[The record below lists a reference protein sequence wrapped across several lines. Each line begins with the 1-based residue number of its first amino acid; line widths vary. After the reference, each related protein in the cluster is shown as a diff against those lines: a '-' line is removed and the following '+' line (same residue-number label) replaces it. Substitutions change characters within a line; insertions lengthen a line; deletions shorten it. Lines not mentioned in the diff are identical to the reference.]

1 MARDNFTKSV
11 IETLKARVSHRCSN
25 PDCRVPTSAPSSG
38 NKAQTIGVAAHIC
51 AASPGGPRYDAEMST
66 HERKDINN
74 AIWLCQNCSVKID
87 RDPNSFSVDLLNS
100 WKIEAERKATLECGK
115 KLPSDEEAV
124 SLLTAA
130 LTGHTNNAITN
141 VIRNSHKATNTALE
155 NLDPRF
161 KVQSSY
167 NNGITTFTLHA
178 KENVP
183 IAMSIFNKKD
193 NPYDFKKL
201 FEQGQPLE
209 IDSDDLRLE
218 GSKLLEK
225 ITGDNKGSFHF
236 EPNKLKAI
244 HKLWLVNEK
253 THDLYIFDEIDGYI
267 SVGSKYLS
275 FKGCA
280 CDGLFEINY
289 LKSLNTAE
297 KKTTMNLS
305 LNITKWNNVNI
316 ISLPFFE
323 KIRTLISNIAKG
335 WVVFTSLEMD
345 GNVILKST
353 GSKYESND
361 FINNT
366 YNILEYTNNCRII
379 AKYCEKDITFSST
392 TSFSQEDFAFL
403 ANVANEME
411 SATTYSLVDLK
422 ENPTCKLI
430 ADDGCRNIK
439 ELKNRT
445 EPGTIRLAQLSGDLV
460 RMFNQELILPLK
472 TIVFESVIP
481 IVLDDIDNIKEHE
494 SVLIE
499 LSPQNNFTTK
509 VHYEKPSACKH
520 N

>member
-25 PDCRVPTSAPSSG
+25 PDCRVPTSAPSNG
-38 NKAQTIGVAAHIC
+38 NKAHTIGVAAHIC
-51 AASPGGPRYDAEMST
+51 AASPGGPRYNAEMST

-100 WKIEAERKATLECGK
+100 WKIEAERKATLELGK

-183 IAMSIFNKKD
+183 IAMTIFNRKD
-193 NPYDFKKL
+193 KPYDFKKL

-209 IDSDDLRLE
+209 IDSGDLHLE

-225 ITGDNKGSFHF
+225 ITGDNKGSFRF

-253 THDLYIFDEIDGYI
+253 THELYFFDEIDGYV

-275 FKGCA
+275 YKGSA
-280 CDGLFEINY
+280 CDGLFEIGY
-289 LKSLNTAE
+289 LKSRNAAD
-297 KKTTMNLS
+297 KKTTMSMS
-305 LNITKWNNVNI
+305 LKIEKWNDANI
-316 ISLPFFE
+316 INLPFFE
-323 KIRTLISNIAKG
+323 KLKCLISNIANG
-335 WVVFTSLEMD
+335 WLVFTSLEID
-345 GNVILKST
+345 GETILKNT
-353 GSKYESND
+353 GSKYDDND
-361 FINNT
+361 FTNEA
-366 YNILEYTNNCRII
+366 YGILEYTNNCRII
-379 AKYCEKDITFSST
+379 AKHCKKNILFSS
-392 TSFSQEDFAFL
+392 SASVSQEDSFFIAEL
-403 ANVANEME
+403 AHGLEN
-411 SATTYSLVDLK
+411 TITYNASDIK
-422 ENPTCKLI
+422 ENPTLELI
-430 ADDGCRNIK
+430 ADDGCQNIQK
-439 ELKNRT
+439 IKNCN
-445 EPGTIRLAQLSGDLV
+445 EPGSIRIVQSSGDTV
-460 RMFNQELILPLK
+460 RIFNQEVTLPPK
-472 TIVFESVIP
+472 VFAFESVIP
-481 IVLDDIDNIKEHE
+481 RVLDDMEDIKENDH
-494 SVLIE
+494 VLIE
-499 LSPQNNFTTK
+499 LSLHDNFTAQIF
-509 VHYEKPSACKH
+509 YENGICRQC
-520 N
+520 

>member
-38 NKAQTIGVAAHIC
+38 NKAHTIGVAAHIC

-100 WKIEAERKATLECGK
+100 WKIEAERKATLELGK

-130 LTGHTNNAITN
+130 LTGQTNNAITN

-183 IAMSIFNKKD
+183 IAMTIFNKKD

-209 IDSDDLRLE
+209 IESGDLRLE

-225 ITGDNKGSFHF
+225 IMGENKGSFYF

-253 THDLYIFDEIDGYI
+253 THETYFFDEIDGHV

-275 FKGCA
+275 YKGSA
-280 CDGLFEINY
+280 CDGLFEIGY
-289 LKSLNTAE
+289 LKSRNAAD
-297 KKTTMNLS
+297 KKTTMSMS
-305 LNITKWNNVNI
+305 LKIAKWNDVNI
-316 ISLPFFE
+316 INLPFFE
-323 KIRTLISNIAKG
+323 KLKCLISNIANG
-335 WVVFTSLEMD
+335 WIVFTSLEID
-345 GNVILKST
+345 GETILKNT
-353 GSKYESND
+353 GSKYDDND
-361 FINNT
+361 FTNEA
-366 YNILEYTNNCRII
+366 YGILEYTNNCRII
-379 AKYCEKDITFSST
+379 ARNCKKDILFSS
-392 TSFSQEDFAFL
+392 SVLVSQEDSFFIAEL
-403 ANVANEME
+403 AHGLEN
-411 SATTYSLVDLK
+411 TITYNASDIK
-422 ENPTCKLI
+422 ENPTLKLI
-430 ADDGCRNIK
+430 ADNGCQNIHK
-439 ELKNRT
+439 IKSCND
-445 EPGTIRLAQLSGDLV
+445 PGSIRIVQSSGETV
-460 RMFNQELILPLK
+460 RIFNQEVTLPPK
-472 TIVFESVIP
+472 VFAFESVIP
-481 IVLDDIDNIKEHE
+481 RVLDDMEEIKENDH
-494 SVLIE
+494 VLIE
-499 LSPQNNFTTK
+499 LSPHDNFTAQIF
-509 VHYEKPSACKH
+509 YENGICRQC
-520 N
+520 